1 MKNKI
6 TALTKLKK
14 LILKCACFACS
25 LSLVFVAACSSDGT
39 SGGQNNQGGLKPP
52 FDGGQGGNEN
62 QGGQGGDSSVTEPSV
77 TDDNEV
83 TEITIDGE
91 THSFSLLS
99 SEGGTITYGCKTCDK
114 TATLTLACVSGDENS
129 YSVSGTTLTF
139 ENLTQETAYSLSG
152 EFYGNIVINAAT
164 TINEVKTEYKFELEL
179 NGVKISSYNAPA
191 IYVESGD
198 KITVSAKKG
207 TDNYIIDYRE
217 AVSEEDISA
226 AVYTKC
232 DLNLQGKG
240 NLYVKSVNN
249 NGIHS
254 KGDLKVKNAFIQVDC
269 KDNALKGNDSV
280 TIESGTLVLIARAGD
295 GIKTSNSDLS
305 SKGKQRGTVSILGGD
320 ILIYSSRDGIDS
332 AYNVEISQTSSLNLK
347 IYTDKYSKYSE
358 ESASNSSSSTSS
370 GGSSSSA
377 SSGRGGFGGGLP
389 GGPGGQGGNGGQG
402 GMQDG
407 NDDKGD
413 YSTKGVKADNE
424 IIVSGGTIAI
434 YSYDDAIHANSD
446 NALENGET
454 ALGNVSVTGG
464 ALTLYSCDDAV
475 HADGT
480 VVVNGGDINVLYC
493 YEGLEGAFVS
503 VLGGNVSII
512 STDDGIN
519 GTSQSGAA
527 ITISGGTIYVY
538 AGGDGVDSNSTD
550 SYGGILFS
558 GGKSVIIS
566 SGRSDSAIDT
576 ERGYKYEG
584 GYVLAIGVSGG
595 MSGETT
601 NCSPSVS
608 SIGGSANLS
617 LQSGVIVTAAG
628 VASVKMPVAMNASVV
643 VLGAKGAS
651 ITSGSS
657 LSEEADANGVLWL
670 VE

>member
-25 LSLVFVAACSSDGT
+25 LSLVFAAACSSDGT

-164 TINEVKTEYKFELEL
+164 TINEVETEYKFELEL

-191 IYVESGD
+191 IDVESGD
-198 KITVSAKKG
+198 KITVSAKKD

-358 ESASNSSSSTSS
+358 ESASNSSYSTSS

-377 SSGRGGFGGGLP
+377 SSGRGGFGGGL
-389 GGPGGQGGNGGQG
+389 PGGQGGNGGQG

-424 IIVSGGTIAI
+424 IIVSGGTIEI

-480 VVVNGGDINVLYC
+480 VVVRGGDINVLYC

-503 VLGGNVSII
+503 ILGGNVSII

-601 NCSPSVS
+601 NCSPSAS